1 MAFAVAFTFW
11 GCDPEETAVELTCT
25 VAKTDVTVYGGND
38 GTITVTVVTGN
49 EGYEYTLT
57 STTTVTNATGNF
69 TGLVAGDYSVSV
81 TDQEGKVWT
90 ISVTISQ
97 PNPDD
102 LVCTVTH
109 TNVTTFGGN
118 DGTITVTVVSGYE
131 PYTFT
136 LNESITS
143 EDGLFTELVAGNY
156 NLKVVDD
163 LDREFTETI
172 TITEPGQLTMSIEH
186 TNVLCFGESNGTITV
201 TASGETGT
209 YEYKLNDGDFQSSN
223 EFTDLYADTY
233 TVTVKSGEVTI
244 SDDVTITQPTEP
256 VGFVGDPIVV
266 NASTFQ
272 GKGSIKVTATGGT
285 SPYLYKL
292 DDGDYV
298 NNGGEFEVYPG
309 TYSVT
314 AKDANSC
321 TVTVSDIVVI
331 NVNTFL
337 PVIQDVTVTDKTET
351 SAKINFKINP
361 FGTTTSFYIEY
372 GTTTSYGNTI
382 TLNNV
387 SGSSLIDVSKNITD
401 LVHGTVYYYNIVAEN
416 SDGTTNVSGSFSTMY
431 IIGDEIDG
439 GKVFFINSYVYM
451 GVPTSDYWVIK
462 NQDEPGLYD
471 RDYLYTLPN
480 PNQGWALLEMTSN
493 YKDEMISN
501 INSLNDV
508 NGFISPIENEKYWV
522 GYGGWQT
529 ITFPNGVIEPKVEG
543 ESYRLRLY
551 KFVRIEY

>member
-372 GTTTSYGNTI
+372 GTTTSYGNTV
-382 TLNNV
+382 TLSNV
-387 SGSSLIDVSKNITD
+387 SGSELIDVSKNITD

-416 SDGTTNVSGSFSTMY
+416 SDGTTNVSGSFSTRY

-439 GKVFFINSYVYM
+439 GKVFFITIDNWSTYY
-451 GVPTSDYWVIK
+451 YVIK
-462 NQDEPGLYD
+462 NQDETGLYNL
-471 RDYLYTLPN
+471 DYLYTLPS
-480 PNQGWALLEMTSN
+480 PAPDQGWSILKILLN
-493 YKDEMISN
+493 YKDEMVSN
-501 INSLNDV
+501 INSLNGID
-508 NGFISPIENEKYWV
+508 GFISPIENEKYWV
-522 GYGGWQT
+522 IYGGFKT
-529 ITFPNGVIEPKVEG
+529 ITFPNGNIEPIVETD
-543 ESYRLRLY
+543 SYKLRLS
-551 KFVRIEY
+551 KIVKISH